1 MDIFTDL
8 CLQLLLHTDVPIF
21 SYLGLSIEG
30 WSKRGM
36 KELEKVTAD
45 QKKMPQLRITF
56 PSPPPSLKIYLFIT
70 YIVFCLPFWK
80 WVTSIWCV
88 GHGNPQTTKSLSKAI
103 SCSLQIDYSVLVQNT
118 TPSKFIEHGEVEQ
131 EMTCSLHPYG
141 QVFRVLWGTV
151 HTTKEER

>member
-1 MDIFTDL
+1 MEHRTTFPGDMHTGHGVGEKLSRSTLGDL
-8 CLQLLLHTDVPIF
+8 TC
-21 SYLGLSIEG
+21 
-30 WSKRGM
+30 WGM